1 MKAKQI
7 VFVLL
12 VVWSFL
18 LTGCG
23 IGGSSGNG
31 SNGSADTTAV
41 LKDAKL

>member
-7 VFVLL
+7 VFALL
-12 VVWSFL
+12 IVWSFL

-23 IGGSSGNG
+23 IGGSSGDG
-31 SNGSADTTAV
+31 SNGSDNATAV